1 MISRKKATVR
11 DKMFNQDLDKQQQAC
26 KNYEEEEV
34 EEKLQK
40 LMEVLDKFQSNQSLK
55 YECFKSELTQICD
68 FDHNFTFITVLR
80 SKMNNTIFQ
89 MLTQIV
95 YKSMNIF
102 AMICYSGS
110 MMKVLKP
117 KNKTDQRHEEEAM
130 NILLK
135 TLKIIFLIQPKII
148 HGINNLNLLFS
159 QIFWLFKQEQ
169 CSTRRQKLC
178 IDLMEFFIEGSNFYF
193 NLINIKDIREFIQ
206 YADYKQMAH
215 FTKVLALLVLDVKKV
230 KNPFKKQPSQYEESI
245 IINNHQLLL
254 SINNFVLKTIDICL
268 FLTRITSNISVCQS
282 RSELSEAIFNLDQSQ
297 VIQLSNFDIIPF
309 QQICDRSDNET
320 QRCFTSNYLLELCLK
335 SCNLTEILFLLSN
348 ILQGK
353 RKKEIQIELN
363 KMGFVEQIFNPL
375 FIIFFRHLNNNNSQ
389 GQGGSDLL
397 QTSRIQ
403 LLRSIINFCDS
414 DEQNK
419 QIKDRMISF
428 EEREYAKWNLFPQL
442 IKNYNSEIDIQ
453 EQVQNIQWEN
463 ILELNY
469 SQNLF
474 VNIKNRGTINLLI
487 SIYSDMEKSNNL
499 SLKFWIASCVETF
512 LRGSNQYH
520 QIMILFYGL
529 QHQITD
535 KLFEKS
541 ESNQQNTNQNT
552 KKKDPEEQILMDLMG
567 EFTKYNLINIRYFYQ
582 YLRVKN
588 KENKFIEILESNI
601 IDSNVFLRSL
611 WLTQNK
617 LETQSISFP
626 IEGYQ
631 TYERLNK
638 FLVQWIILIIQTMC
652 NQQLNQDNICC
663 MNTLILIYLFAW
675 NRGDQQELDIINK
688 INELLNSCSD
698 MKQKISD
705 CFEQWE
711 NYYYFRGKDSFGL
724 SYSTKIPFYYY
735 QISKRRMCDL
745 LDLHQNSQSSVA
757 EDCYFQ
763 TQNSML
769 VDQQKRKSSNS
780 ATKSN
785 SA

>member
-1 MISRKKATVR
+1 MIQRKKATVR
-11 DKMFNQDLDKQQQAC
+11 EKLFNKDLDLQQKAC

-40 LMEVLDKFQSNQSLK
+40 LMEVLDKFLSSQSLK
-55 YECFKSELTQICD
+55 YESFKIELTHICD

-80 SKMNNTIFQ
+80 SKMSNTIFQ

-102 AMICYSGS
+102 SMTYYSES
-110 MMKVLKP
+110 RLTVLKP
-117 KNKTDQRHEEEAM
+117 KNKTDLRHEEEAM

-148 HGINNLNLLFS
+148 YGIENLNLLFS
-159 QIFWLFKQEQ
+159 QVFWLFKQEK

-230 KNPFKKQPSQYEESI
+230 KNPFKKQHSQYEESI

-268 FLTRITSNISVCQS
+268 FLTKITSKISVCQS
-282 RSELSEAIFNLDQSQ
+282 KSELSEAIFNLDQSQ
-297 VIQLSNFDIIPF
+297 VIQLSNFDITPF
-309 QQICDRSDNET
+309 QQICERSDNET
-320 QRCFTSNYLLELCLK
+320 QQCFTSNFLLELCLK

-353 RKKEIQIELN
+353 RKKEIQNELN

-375 FIIFFRHLNNNNSQ
+375 FVIFFRHLNSNNSQ
-389 GQGGSDLL
+389 GQSGSDLL

-442 IKNYNSEIDIQ
+442 IKNYNSELDIK
-453 EQVQNIQWEN
+453 EQMEN
-463 ILELNY
+463 ILWENVLELKY

-474 VNIKNRGTINLLI
+474 QNIKNKGTINLLI
-487 SIYSDMEKSNNL
+487 STYSEMEKSNNL

-541 ESNQQNTNQNT
+541 EQNQQNTNQNT

-588 KENKFIEILESNI
+588 KENKFIQILESNI

-617 LETQSISFP
+617 LETQSISYP
-626 IEGYQ
+626 IEDYQ

-675 NRGDQQELDIINK
+675 NRGDQHEQCIINK

-745 LDLHQNSQSSVA
+745 LDLHQNSHSSVA
-757 EDCYFQ
+757 EDCDFQ
-763 TQNSML
+763 MHNSML

-785 SA
+785 SV